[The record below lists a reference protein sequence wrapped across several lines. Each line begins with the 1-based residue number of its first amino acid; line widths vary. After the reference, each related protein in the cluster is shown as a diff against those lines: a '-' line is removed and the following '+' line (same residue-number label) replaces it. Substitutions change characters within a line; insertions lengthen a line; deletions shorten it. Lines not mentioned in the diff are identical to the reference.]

1 MSRTPSRC
9 RVVMLGTGEFALP
22 TFERL
27 CERGWDMVALV
38 TQPDRPQGRRQELI
52 PAAIKVAAQKRGIVV
67 FQPESINVPE
77 SLDQLRRYEPDLVVT
92 AAYGQ
97 ILSAEALAVPTLAA
111 INLHASILP
120 AYRGAAPIARA
131 IQRGETVTGVTIIRM
146 TPKLD
151 AGGMLA
157 VARTPIDPDETA
169 GELENR
175 LAQLGAPLVEET
187 LERLLAGSVE
197 ELPQDAAQATRA
209 PKLRKEESRID
220 WSQPARTI
228 HNHVRALRPGPLADT
243 LWLPRDRPPVR
254 LIVLKTQVE
263 TEDQPTG
270 PPKVAPGTALIVEP
284 KRLVVS
290 CGQGALS
297 LREVQVPGK
306 KPVSIS
312 AFLNGH
318 PVAPGDRFE

>member
-1 MSRTPSRC
+1 
-9 RVVMLGTGEFALP
+9 MLGTGEFALP

-27 CERGWDMVALV
+27 CDRGWNMVALV

-52 PAAIKVAAQKRGIVV
+52 PAAIKVAAQQRGIDV
-67 FQPESINVPE
+67 FQPESINAPE
-77 SLDQLRRYEPDLVVT
+77 SLDQLRRFEPDLLVT

-97 ILSAEALAVPTLAA
+97 ILSAEALAVPKLAA

-131 IQRGETVTGVTIIRM
+131 IQRGETVTGVTVIRM
-146 TPKLD
+146 TPQLD

-169 GELENR
+169 GELEDR
-175 LAQLGAPLVEET
+175 LAALGAPLVEET
-187 LERLLAGSVE
+187 LERLLAGTVE
-197 ELPQDAAQATRA
+197 ELPQDPTQATRA

-220 WSQPARTI
+220 WSQTARTI
-228 HNHVRALRPGPLADT
+228 HNHVRALHPWPLADT
-243 LWLPRDRPPVR
+243 LWTPRGRPQVR

-263 TEDQPTG
+263 SDDPTIAN
-270 PPKVAPGTALIVEP
+270 VSFGTAWIVEP

-290 CGQGALS
+290 CGAGTLLA
-297 LREVQVPGK
+297 LREVQIPGK
-306 KPVSIS
+306 KPMPIA
-312 AFLNGH
+312 AFLNGY